1 MLNAYKIFK
10 NLVGN
15 KVENYFVNTNDS
27 KFDDVSQIIGDGYK
41 DGKAYLIT
49 NSPVSDNNYIQSGST
64 HTVIGMQYA
73 NKSYGQQ
80 ISLSIAG
87 VKFRTQENGVWSNWQ
102 CLTRDSVSFPILLN
116 GWEKYNSCTNK
127 IEKNNNIV
135 TLILAL
141 KSGTAKTVCQLP
153 AGFRPEKF
161 SYYPITNLTKREAGV
176 FSISSD
182 GFITLEGPE
191 VGNAIFANISFIAGN

>member
-1 MLNAYKIFK
+1 MLNAYKILK
-10 NLVGN
+10 NLVEN
-15 KVENYFVNTNDS
+15 KLENYFVNTNDS
-27 KFDDVSQIIGDGYK
+27 KFDDVSQIIGDDYE
-41 DGKAYLIT
+41 DGKPYLIT
-49 NSPVSDNNYIQSGST
+49 NSPINDGNFIQFGAK

-80 ISLSIAG
+80 ISLGITG

-116 GWEKYNSCTNK
+116 GWEEYSSNANK

-135 TLILAL
+135 TLMLAL

-161 SYYPITNLTKREAGV
+161 SYYPITNLTKREASV
-176 FSISSD
+176 FSISKD

-191 VGNAIFANISFIAGN
+191 VGNTIFANISFIAGN